1 MRLRSRGFLLMTPA
15 PPQEVLIVGSRLVDE
30 FPEYPDE

>member
-1 MRLRSRGFLLMTPA
+1 MRMRNRDFLLMTPA
-15 PPQEVLIVGSRLVDE
+15 PPQEVLMVCSRRVDE